1 MESGTF
7 CVRDPE
13 LEHKISTLA
22 NISMQNTQNMPFSS
36 DLVRPA
42 VSLYVLPQL
51 LSPGYCPGIVQ
62 GLSARFKYTLECE
75 TDFYCP

>member
-1 MESGTF
+1 MA
-7 CVRDPE
+7 V
-13 LEHKISTLA
+13 
-22 NISMQNTQNMPFSS
+22 FSY
-36 DLVRPA
+36 LVRPA
-42 VSLYVLPQL
+42 VCLYVLPQL